1 MAKNEKVG
9 TAGNAKAAA
18 PEMSEETGLNET
30 GRVQRPSPELQKLID
45 NPNLNQAGN
54 DRGSHD
60 EPETGSQTGA
70 DID

>member
-1 MAKNEKVG
+1 MTDHEKKG
-9 TAGNAKAAA
+9 PPAGPGEAQ
-18 PEMSEETGLNET
+18 PRDEP
-30 GRVQRPSPELQKLID
+30 QPRPVSPALQKLID

-54 DRGSHD
+54 ERGSHD

>member
-1 MAKNEKVG
+1 MPNKNEKIDVQHG
-9 TAGNAKAAA
+9 GAAKGSSRDEKA
-18 PEMSEETGLNET
+18 PAERISAE
-30 GRVQRPSPELQKLID
+30 RQKLID

-54 DRGSHD
+54 ERGSHD